1 VEISLDNIG
10 KRFQREWIFRKVSLN
25 LVQNDRVAIL
35 GANGSGKST
44 LLQILSGYL
53 TPSEGKI
60 IWKENDQ
67 MIGVQDVFKHVAL
80 ATPYMTLYED
90 FTLRENIQFFSSFKS
105 FRDGLSLLEV
115 AGKMGLSVQIDK
127 PLKFYSSGMKQRVKL
142 GLAIMSNTNILLLD
156 EPSSHLD
163 ANAILWYQNLVQ
175 DFSSNRII
183 CVASNKEETETL
195 FCNKH
200 LEVADFKGLDVR
212 V

>member
-1 VEISLDNIG
+1 MEISLDNIG

-175 DFSSNRII
+175 EFSASRII

-195 FCNKH
+195 FCNKQ

>member
-1 VEISLDNIG
+1 MEISLDNIG

>member
-115 AGKMGLSVQIDK
+115 AEKMGLSVQIDK

>member
-142 GLAIMSNTNILLLD
+142 GLAIMSETNILLLD

>member
-1 VEISLDNIG
+1 MEISLDNIG
-10 KRFQREWIFRKVSLN
+10 KRYQREWIFRKVSLN
-25 LVQNDRVAIL
+25 LVQNDRIAIL
-35 GANGSGKST
+35 GSNGSGKST

-60 IWKENDQ
+60 IWKENNQ
-67 MIGVQDVFKHVAL
+67 MIGVQDVYKHVAL

-105 FRDGLSLLEV
+105 FRNKLSLVEV
-115 AGKMGLSVQIDK
+115 SEKMGLSAHIDK

-142 GLAIMSNTNILLLD
+142 GLAIMSESSILLLD

-163 ANAILWYQNLVQ
+163 ASAILWYQKLVSE
-175 DFSSNRII
+175 FAENRII

-195 FCNKH
+195 FCNKQ
-200 LEVADFKGLDVR
+200 LEITDFKGLDVR

>member
-60 IWKENDQ
+60 IWKENNQ

-105 FRDGLSLLEV
+105 FREGLSLLEV
-115 AGKMGLSVQIDK
+115 AEKMGLSVQIDK

-142 GLAIMSNTNILLLD
+142 GLAIMSDTNILLLD

-175 DFSSNRII
+175 EFSSNRII

>member
-1 VEISLDNIG
+1 MEISLDNIG

-105 FRDGLSLLEV
+105 FRDALSLREV
-115 AGKMGLSVQIDK
+115 AEKMGLSVQIDK

-175 DFSSNRII
+175 EFSSNRII

>member
-115 AGKMGLSVQIDK
+115 AEKMGLSVQIDK

-142 GLAIMSNTNILLLD
+142 GLAIMSDTNILLLD

-175 DFSSNRII
+175 EFSSNRII

>member
-1 VEISLDNIG
+1 MEISLDNIG

-115 AGKMGLSVQIDK
+115 AEKMGLSVQIDK

>member
-1 VEISLDNIG
+1 MEISLDNIG

-115 AGKMGLSVQIDK
+115 AEKMGLSVQIDK

-175 DFSSNRII
+175 EFSSNRII

>member
-1 VEISLDNIG
+1 MEITLDNIG
-10 KRFQREWIFRKVSLN
+10 KRYQREWIFRKVSLS
-25 LVQNDRVAIL
+25 LVQNDRIAIL
-35 GANGSGKST
+35 GSNGSGKST
-44 LLQILSGYL
+44 LLQIFSGYL

-60 IWKENDQ
+60 IWKQNDQ
-67 MIGVQDVFKHVAL
+67 MIGVQDVYKQVAL

-105 FRDGLSLLEV
+105 FKNNLNLLEV
-115 AGKMGLSVQIDK
+115 ADKMGLLAQIDK

-142 GLAIMSNTNILLLD
+142 GLAIMSDTKVLLLD

-163 ANAILWYQNLVQ
+163 ANAILWYQKLVEE
-175 DFSSNRII
+175 FSLDRII

-195 FCNKH
+195 FCNKQ

>member
-1 VEISLDNIG
+1 MEISLDNIG

-25 LVQNDRVAIL
+25 LGQNDRVAIL

-115 AGKMGLSVQIDK
+115 AEKMGLSVQIDK

-142 GLAIMSNTNILLLD
+142 GLAIMSDTNILLLD

-175 DFSSNRII
+175 EFSSNRII